1 LQTDNSDIPAR
12 GLVNFPLPIHQQR
25 SGREHRSGQGRESSQ
40 RGSEQDAEEDIV
52 ARSVALVKSHQRSGS
67 AKPLEVFISYA
78 SDLEPESKSVAGV
91 VDRVSILYG
100 KQFGITLH
108 AVLFKR
114 DIVPRSGKGDPQ
126 SEINKSVEQATFFIG
141 LMWGRY
147 GTSTP
152 RAKSGMQE
160 EYDMAL
166 ACLKNRGRKM
176 FHVAYYFCT
185 RKADLRSI
193 DARQL
198 KAVASFRDR
207 VAKDGPYAEFR
218 QRADLERR
226 VREDL
231 ESMVLAWK
239 KHREELD
246 HGMTKRALAKE
257 VATKSG
263 LSVKKS
269 YKFITAFQSS
279 VRDEMAHGHKV
290 VLADFGTFGVRE
302 MKARKGVNPKT
313 LKAITIPKKKAPYF
327 KPGKALKDAIAK
339 K

>member
-1 LQTDNSDIPAR
+1 M
-12 GLVNFPLPIHQQR
+12 V
-25 SGREHRSGQGRESSQ
+25 
-40 RGSEQDAEEDIV
+40 
-52 ARSVALVKSHQRSGS
+52 RSVALVKSHQRSGS

-78 SDLEPESKSVAGV
+78 SDLEPESKSVADV
-91 VDRVSILYG
+91 VDRVSTLYG
-100 KQFGITLH
+100 KRFGITLH
-108 AVLFKR
+108 AVLFKH

-126 SEINKSVEQATFFIG
+126 SEINKSIEQATFFIG

-176 FHVAYYFCT
+176 SHVAYYFCT

-198 KAVASFRDR
+198 KAVLSFCKR
-207 VAKDGPYAEFR
+207 VAADGLYAEFGTKPE
-218 QRADLERR
+218 LERR

-239 KHREELD
+239 DHREKLDRRLTKLELA
-246 HGMTKRALAKE
+246 RE
-257 VATKSG
+257 VAIKSG
-263 LSVKKS
+263 ASIEKS
-269 YKFITAFQSS
+269 NKFISAFQSS
-279 VRDEMAHGHKV
+279 IRSEMTRGGKV
-290 VLADFGTFGVRE
+290 ALVGFGTFGVKER
-302 MKARKGVNPKT
+302 KARKGVNPKT
-313 LKAITIPKKKAPYF
+313 LKAITIPKKKAMFF
-327 KPGKALKDAIAK
+327 KPGKGLKDAVAK

>member
-1 LQTDNSDIPAR
+1 
-12 GLVNFPLPIHQQR
+12 
-25 SGREHRSGQGRESSQ
+25 
-40 RGSEQDAEEDIV
+40 V
-52 ARSVALVKSHQRSGS
+52 ARSVALVKSPQRLGS

-78 SDLEPESKSVAGV
+78 SDLEPESKSVADD
-91 VDRVSILYG
+91 VDRVSTLYG
-100 KQFGITLH
+100 RQFGVALH
-108 AVLFKR
+108 AVLFQR
-114 DIVPRSGKGDPQ
+114 DVVPISGTGDPQ
-126 SEINKSVEQATFFIG
+126 SEIGQATFFIG

-166 ACLKNRGRKM
+166 ACLKSPGRKM
-176 FHVAYYFCT
+176 SHVAYYFCT
-185 RKADLRSI
+185 RKVDLRSI
-193 DARQL
+193 DVRQVT
-198 KAVASFRDR
+198 AVASFRDR
-207 VAKDGPYAEFR
+207 VAKDGVYAEFR

-246 HGMTKRALAKE
+246 HRMNKRALANE
-257 VATKSG
+257 VASKSG
-263 LSVKKS
+263 LSAKKS

-290 VLADFGTFGVRE
+290 VLANFGTFGVRE
-302 MKARKGVNPKT
+302 TKARRGVNPKT
-313 LKAITIPKKKAPYF
+313 LKAITIPKKQAPFF